1 MQEPHVLTPNDQMG
15 LMPFSPGPG
24 CQGSIVTEGIFC
36 LFLPQN
42 WHVEEH
48 ANLNISSSDFPFRGL
63 GIPGRNNRLEAR
75 QMASG
80 TMGLRTDFESGEM
93 ERPGE
98 EGSRNALKDL
108 LTDNI
113 SPRFLGGM
121 KVKM

>member
-1 MQEPHVLTPNDQMG
+1 MTPNIQMG
-15 LMPFSPGPG
+15 IMPFSPGPG
-24 CQGSIVTEGIFC
+24 CQGSIGTGGFGC

-42 WHVEEH
+42 WHEEEH
-48 ANLNISSSDFPFRGL
+48 TNFNISSSDFPLRGL
-63 GIPGRNNRLEAR
+63 GIPGRNDRLEAR

-80 TMGLRTDFESGEM
+80 FMRLRTDFERGEM
-93 ERPGE
+93 EGPHE

-108 LTDNI
+108 LTDNM